1 MEKILFFQK
10 KKKSFCGTSQALE
23 SEQVGICT
31 RSSAIKSAFL
41 DLLCAIPERDN
52 PSLSLGLEITL

>member
-1 MEKILFFQK
+1 MEKYLIFP

-31 RSSAIKSAFL
+31 RSLAIKSDFL